1 MMNMAGNYRIIHYY
15 TKNIYFWYESNLLTM
30 FKNFD
35 PSGFIYDLFI
45 SSGLDENLAVFLRT
59 LIIVS
64 VVILLSWI
72 AYMAARFIIKKVV
85 TTIIRKT
92 KFKWDDIFLD
102 MHVFSRLSHFAP
114 AVVIW
119 LMAGWAF
126 ADYPGW
132 MAFVKELTYLYMIIA
147 GTMFVNTFIDAW
159 HAIYLE
165 LPISNH
171 RQIKGYIQLAK
182 IFVVI
187 VAVLI
192 VISVIFNQE
201 IKTLLTGLGAMAAVL
216 ILVFKDTILSLVA
229 SVQLSANKM
238 VKVGDWINLPSRGTD
253 GTVIDISLNTIK
265 IQNWDKTI
273 TTVPTYS
280 LVQESFHNY
289 IGMEE
294 SGGRRIKRAIY
305 IDMNSIR
312 FLDADMKERLKK
324 VHHLKE
330 YMHKKELELE
340 KYNAEQNIDD
350 NSIVNGRRLT
360 NIGTFRAYVESY
372 LHQHPKIHND
382 MTFLVRQ
389 LPLSEKGLPIE
400 IYVFSNDQEWAN
412 YEAIQADIFDHLL
425 AVIPEFGLKI
435 FQNPTGDDFRS
446 LIK

>member
-1 MMNMAGNYRIIHYY
+1 MFE
-15 TKNIYFWYESNLLTM
+15 NI
-30 FKNFD
+30 D
-35 PSGFIYDLFI
+35 PASFIYDLFI
-45 SSGLDENLAVFLRT
+45 SAGLNENLAVFLRT
-59 LIIVS
+59 LLIVS
-64 VVILLSWI
+64 FVILLSWI
-72 AYMAARFIIKKVV
+72 TFIITRLVIEKVV
-85 TTIIRKT
+85 KVIVMKT
-92 KFKWDDIFLD
+92 KFKWDDIFLE
-102 MHVFSRLSHFAP
+102 MHVFRRLSHFAP

-119 LMAGWAF
+119 LMAGWAL

-132 MAFVKELTYLYMIIA
+132 LKYVKEMTYLYMIIA

-159 HAIYLE
+159 HEIYLE
-165 LPISNH
+165 LPIAKH
-171 RQIKGYIQLAK
+171 RQIKGYVQLTK

-187 VAVLI
+187 ISVLI
-192 VISVIFNQE
+192 IISVVFNKE
-201 IKTLLTGLGAMAAVL
+201 IRTLVTGLGAMAAVL

-238 VKVGDWINLPSRGTD
+238 VKVGDWVDLPSRGTD
-253 GTVIDISLNTIK
+253 GTVIDISLNTVK

-273 TTVPTYS
+273 TTVPTYA

-312 FLDADMKERLKK
+312 FLDKEMKEKLKK
-324 VHHLKE
+324 VQHLKD
-330 YMHKKELELE
+330 YIDKKEMELE
-340 KYNAEQNIDD
+340 KYNAEHNIDD

-372 LHQHPKIHND
+372 LHYHPKIHND

-389 LPLSEKGLPIE
+389 LPLSEKGLPLE
-400 IYVFSNDQEWAN
+400 IYVFSNDQKWAN
-412 YEAIQADIFDHLL
+412 YEAIQSDIFDHLL
-425 AVIPEFGLKI
+425 AVIPEFGLKV
-435 FQNPTGDDFRS
+435 FQNPSGGDFRS